1 MLSSSSFV
9 TSSAESILNYNIDC
23 RWGLPWDRSKHG
35 GSDAERLNQQCG
47 QSTPKRWLIA
57 GEGCSALGDRPDYL
71 LSGRTDPAET
81 ILDHIGIVGLPRGKI
96 ER

>member
-1 MLSSSSFV
+1 MPSLSSFV

-23 RWGLPWDRSKHG
+23 RWGLSWDRSKHG
-35 GSDAERLNQQCG
+35 GADAERINQQYR
-47 QSTPKRWLIA
+47 QVPPALVNSR
-57 GEGCSALGDRPDYL
+57 EGCSALGDRPDYF

-81 ILDHIGIVGLPRGKI
+81 ILDHIGIVVLPRGKI

>member
-1 MLSSSSFV
+1 MPSLSSFV

-23 RWGLPWDRSKHG
+23 RWGMSRDRSKHR
-35 GSDAERLNQQCG
+35 GSDAERINQQCG

-81 ILDHIGIVGLPRGKI
+81 LLNALRIVVLPRGKI